1 LIDCERFELLVA
13 RRAADNDRLVLLD
26 ELRGKLAGVRLETS

>member
-1 LIDCERFELLVA
+1 VSVSNYSSLGGPPTMTG
-13 RRAADNDRLVLLD
+13 LVLLD